1 MSLKSLT
8 NYWSSK
14 SIKLSDAFEVL
25 IQYSPTSQFETM
37 VNCTGFTLPKLEYD
51 EETYEYGNV
60 AQVFVVPK
68 YDSCKEVTL
77 ESNLKDL
84 GIDSLDLVEIVLAA
98 EDEFGITFSD
108 EELNSFKT
116 VKDVCT
122 VLDSKK

>member
-1 MSLKSLT
+1 MFSEKFIDMLKA
-8 NYWSSK
+8 K
-14 SIKLSDAFEVL
+14 V
-25 IQYSPTSQFETM
+25 
-37 VNCTGFTLPKLEYD
+37 TG
-51 EETYEYGNV
+51 
-60 AQVFVVPK
+60 
-68 YDSCKEVTL
+68 KEVTL

-84 GIDSLDLVEIVLAA
+84 GIDSLDLVEIVLQA